1 MNPTEIPNR
10 CRVVLIAPEGVAP
23 QRVIEALSGGDVAS
37 LILPQWGM
45 DDDAFQKF
53 AEAIVPTAQA
63 SGVAVMVGGDVR
75 IAARAKADG
84 IHIETNRASLEEV
97 IEKHQ
102 AKLMVGTGGVTT
114 RDDALEL
121 GEARPDYMFFGR
133 FGYDTKPE
141 PHPRNLKLGG
151 WWSEMVQIPCI
162 VMAGSEMQSVV
173 EVARTGADFVAVS
186 AAVFA
191 EGVDAAKAIA
201 QANELLDSEAPR
213 FGDEN

>member
-191 EGVDAAKAIA
+191 EGVDAAKTIA

>member
-10 CRVVLIAPEGVAP
+10 CRIVLVAPEGAAP
-23 QRVIEALSGGDVAS
+23 ERVLAALEGGDVAS

-45 DDDAFQKF
+45 DDDALQKF
-53 AEAIVPTAQA
+53 AETIVPAAQA
-63 SGVAVMVGGDVR
+63 AGVAVMVAGDPR

-84 IHIETNRASLEEV
+84 IHIETNRKSLEEV
-97 IEKHQ
+97 IDKHQ

-133 FGYDTKPE
+133 FGYDSKPE

-151 WWSEMVQIPCI
+151 WWAEMVQLPCI
-162 VMAGSEMQSVV
+162 VLGGSDLESVV
-173 EVARTGADFVAVS
+173 AVAATGADFVALS
-186 AAVFA
+186 AAVY
-191 EGVDAAKAIA
+191 GDGGDPAAAVKR
-201 QANELLDSEAPR
+201 ANELLDERAPR
-213 FGDEN
+213 FEDGE